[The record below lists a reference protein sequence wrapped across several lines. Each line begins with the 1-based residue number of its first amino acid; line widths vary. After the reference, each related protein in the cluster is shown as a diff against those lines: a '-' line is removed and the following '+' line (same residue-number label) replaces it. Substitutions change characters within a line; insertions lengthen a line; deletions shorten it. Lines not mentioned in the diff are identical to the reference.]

1 MGSGVI
7 GHQKTWFSES
17 FAHVEGV
24 GNIIGAAGAV
34 IRQSSSSKHSSKNLY
49 CGCEGGKEPRRSKQ
63 RGFWLGNL
71 HEKATIEAG
80 STLA

>member
-1 MGSGVI
+1 MQVASV
-7 GHQKTWFSES
+7 KTFE
-17 FAHVEGV
+17 A
-24 GNIIGAAGAV
+24 NIVLWLG
-34 IRQSSSSKHSSKNLY
+34 RREEN
-49 CGCEGGKEPRRSKQ
+49 PRRSKQ